1 MTKFEKWLEKEGW
14 EVECDSPFEAH
25 HEESCSSVRGIL
37 GKRLLE
43 TMFEQEDLLQ
53 WKQDSSDLL
62 SLHERDI
69 ISQVALMEGLR
80 KLLAGIEEG

>member
-14 EVECDSPFEAH
+14 TVECTSPFEASH
-25 HEESCSSVRGIL
+25 KESCSSVSGL
-37 GKRLLE
+37 MGEHLLK

-62 SLHERDI
+62 SLHERGI
-69 ISQVALMEGLR
+69 VSQGALMEGLR
-80 KLLAGIEEG
+80 KLLAGIED